1 MREYDEAQQ
10 KLQRVVCNG
19 CGKDMEVENGIL
31 MEGSFHSD
39 WMFGYFSK
47 RDREK
52 HDFDLCED
60 CYERITREF
69 AVPPTVTVVT
79 ELL

>member
-1 MREYDEAQQ
+1 MRVLNEDTQ
-10 KLQRVVCNG
+10 KLERAVCNM
-19 CGKDMEVENGIL
+19 CGKEMEVENGIL
-31 MEGSFHSD
+31 MEGCFHAD

-52 HDFDLCED
+52 HAFDLCED
-60 CYERITREF
+60 CYDKMVDGFDVAPEIIT
-69 AVPPTVTVVT
+69 VT

>member
-1 MREYDEAQQ
+1 MRVFNNEMQ
-10 KLQRVVCNG
+10 KTEQVICNG
-19 CGKDMEVENGIL
+19 CGKEMEVENGIL
-31 MEGSFHSD
+31 MEGCFHSD

-52 HDFDLCED
+52 HTFDLCEE
-60 CYERITREF
+60 CYDKMVETF
-69 AVPPTVTVVT
+69 AVPPEVVVVT

>member
-1 MREYDEAQQ
+1 MRVQNQETQ
-10 KLQRVVCNG
+10 KLEKVICNK
-19 CGKDMEVENGIL
+19 CGREMEVENGIL
-31 MEGSFHSD
+31 MEGCFHSD

-52 HDFDLCED
+52 HAFDLCED
-60 CYERITREF
+60 CYEKMVEGFTVAPEIIT
-69 AVPPTVTVVT
+69 VT

>member
-1 MREYDEAQQ
+1 MREYNTENG
-10 KLQRVVCNG
+10 KLVCVTCNC
-19 CGKDMEVENGIL
+19 CGKQLEVENGIL
-31 MEGSFHSD
+31 MEGCFHSD

-52 HDFDLCED
+52 HAFDLCEE
-60 CYERITREF
+60 CYDKMIGEFQIPPEIIT
-69 AVPPTVTVVT
+69 VT

>member
-1 MREYDEAQQ
+1 MREYDNELQ
-10 KLQRVVCNG
+10 KLAKVVCNG
-19 CGKDMEVENGIL
+19 CGREMEVENGIL
-31 MEGSFHSD
+31 MEGAFHSD

-60 CYERITREF
+60 CYDKMVENF
-69 AVPPTVTVVT
+69 AVPPTITVVT

>member
-1 MREYDEAQQ
+1 MRVLKEETQ
-10 KLQRVVCNG
+10 KLECVICNM
-19 CGKDMEVENGIL
+19 CGKKLDVENGIL
-31 MEGSFHSD
+31 MEGCFHSD

-52 HDFDLCED
+52 HAFDLCED
-60 CYERITREF
+60 CYDRMIEDF
-69 AVPPTVTVVT
+69 SVAPDVVTVT

>member
-1 MREYDEAQQ
+1 MREYNEEQQ
-10 KLQRVVCNG
+10 KLFRVVCNG

-31 MEGSFHSD
+31 MEGCFHSD

-52 HDFDLCED
+52 HDFDLCEE
-60 CYERITREF
+60 CYEKMIEGF